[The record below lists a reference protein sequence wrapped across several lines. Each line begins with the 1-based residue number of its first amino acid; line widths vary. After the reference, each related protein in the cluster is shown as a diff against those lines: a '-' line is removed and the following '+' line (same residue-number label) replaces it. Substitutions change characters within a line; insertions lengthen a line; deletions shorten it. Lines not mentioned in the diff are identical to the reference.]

1 MKKVVVVF
9 IVSFFLLA
17 FQVPDTKAQST
28 REKIVSIAKKYQGV
42 NYKWGGVS
50 PSTGFDCSG
59 YTQYVFKEAGL
70 KIPRTADDQFAQG
83 KAVPLNKLQPG
94 DLVFYKNTYPSNG
107 ITHVGI
113 YIGNNDFISATS
125 SYGIKVNPL
134 DNVYWSKYYYAAKRI
149 IEDDEQTINQIAP
162 ALPIGQ
168 FYDVPESYFAHNAI
182 AELSKKG
189 IISGYTGSVFKPGLT
204 ITRGQAAIM
213 LNKELQLPATTELKF
228 DDVSPSSAAAYHI
241 AAIERAGI
249 VTGYKDG
256 SFRPNEPIT
265 RGQMAIILTKA
276 YKLQNYE
283 AQAFKQFKDVPTSF
297 PTFTEIHA
305 LRAHDITQ
313 GYQDNTF
320 RPSGKTTRA
329 EFSAFLYR
337 TIN

>member
-1 MKKVVVVF
+1 VKKVALLF
-9 IVSFFLLA
+9 IVSCFLLA
-17 FQVPDTKAQST
+17 FHVPDAKAQTT

-59 YTQYVFKEAGL
+59 YTQFVFKEAGL
-70 KIPRTADDQFAQG
+70 KLPRTADDQFAQG
-83 KAVPLNKLQPG
+83 KAISVSKLQPG
-94 DLVFYKNTYPSNG
+94 DLVFYKNTYPSSG

-113 YIGNNDFISATS
+113 YIGNNEFIGATS

-134 DNVYWSKYYYAAKRI
+134 NHVYWSKYYYAAKSVI
-149 IEDDEQTINQIAP
+149 DDEQTINQSAP

-168 FYDVPESYFAHNAI
+168 FYDVSESYFAYNAI

-189 IISGYTGSVFKPGLT
+189 IISGYAGSVFKPGLT

-213 LNKELQLPATTELKF
+213 LNKELQLPATTDIKF
-228 DDVSPSSAAAYHI
+228 GDVSPSSAAAYHI
-241 AAIERAGI
+241 AAIEKAGV

-256 SFRPNEPIT
+256 TFRPNEPIT
-265 RGQMAIILTKA
+265 RGQMAIILTRA
-276 YKLQNYE
+276 YELQNYE
-283 AQAFKQFKDVPTSF
+283 AQSVQQFSDVPTSF
-297 PTFTEIHA
+297 PTFKEVHA

-320 RPSGKTTRA
+320 RPGGKTTRA